1 MLFYDAAMPAPNP
14 RRVRMFLA
22 EKGIHIPVAQ
32 LALVAG
38 EHKAAAF
45 LEINALGQVP
55 ALVLDN
61 GDVLT
66 ESVAICRFFEELNP
80 EPPLFGKGA
89 KGRADVEMWTRRV
102 ELRLMVPLSMVWMHT
117 HPYTARVVVPQFT
130 EFGESNRPKVITALT
145 YFNQILADRDY
156 LTGAEF
162 SIADIVLLTTIDF
175 ATFIG
180 MALPAEL
187 TALKAWHE
195 RVSQRPSA
203 TA

>member
-22 EKGIHIPVAQ
+22 EKGIKIPVAQ

-38 EHKAAAF
+38 EHKAASF

-61 GDVLT
+61 GEVLT

-130 EFGESNRPKVITALT
+130 EFGESNRPKVIAALT
-145 YFNQILADRDY
+145 YFDQILADREY

-175 ATFIG
+175 AAFVG

-187 TALKAWHE
+187 SQLAAWHD
-195 RVSQRPSA
+195 RISKRPSA

>member
-22 EKGIHIPVAQ
+22 EKGIKIPVAQ

-38 EHKAAAF
+38 EHKAASF

-130 EFGESNRPKVITALT
+130 EFGESNRPKVIAALT
-145 YFNQILADRDY
+145 YFDQILADREY

-175 ATFIG
+175 AAFIG

-187 TALKAWHE
+187 SQLAAWHD
-195 RVSQRPSA
+195 RISKRPSA

>member
-1 MLFYDAAMPAPNP
+1 MASRRQVLGSAAAMLAGATMGMP
-14 RRVRMFLA
+14 RVARAQQKRG
-22 EKGIHIPVAQ
+22 GI
-32 LALVAG
+32 
-38 EHKAAAF
+38 
-45 LEINALGQVP
+45 
-55 ALVLDN
+55 
-61 GDVLT
+61 LT
-66 ESVAICRFFEELNP
+66 AILNP

>member
-22 EKGIHIPVAQ
+22 EKGIKIPVAQ

-130 EFGESNRPKVITALT
+130 EFGESNRPKVIAALT
-145 YFNQILADRDY
+145 YFDQILADREY

-175 ATFIG
+175 AAFVG

-187 TALKAWHE
+187 SQLAAWHD
-195 RVSQRPSA
+195 RISKRPSA